1 MPKTTSENTRLK
13 RDYLTWMKQAHGRSD
28 ATVDAAAQ
36 ALARFEDYTR
46 QRPFKRFH
54 RQQAIGFKAY
64 LLDHVNARTGLPLSK
79 ATVSAVLGHVRDFFL
94 WLADRPGYRRVV
106 THSDAAYFNLTGREE
121 RMANATTSRPRPT
134 LQQLLHILQAMPNG
148 SVVERRDRAVVA
160 FAILTGARDGTF
172 PGLRLRH
179 VNLAER
185 LVHFDPR
192 DVHTKFGKEIT
203 TWFFPVPQPV
213 EAIVC
218 DWINELR
225 DVHHFGP
232 DDPLFPQTEVGLD
245 SEKQFGVRGIAR
257 TPWRTASPV
266 RQIFK
271 AACTRAGLTYFNPH
285 GARHAL
291 SVLGTGVCRTPE
303 QFKAWSQNLGHDHV
317 LTTFNSYGKVEPA
330 RQAEL
335 IRGLNSDRAAD
346 ESDLAAEVRQ
356 LLQKLDAAALGGTKK
371 GTDHD

>member
-28 ATVDAAAQ
+28 TTVDAAAQ
-36 ALARFEDYTR
+36 ALARFEEYTR
-46 QRPFKRFH
+46 QRPFKKFH
-54 RQQAIGFKAY
+54 RHQAIGFKAH
-64 LLDHVNARTGLPLSK
+64 LQDQVNARTGLPLSN
-79 ATVSAVLGHVRDFFL
+79 ATVSAVLAHVRDFFV

-106 THSDAAYFNLTGREE
+106 THSDAAYFSLTEREE
-121 RMANATTSRPRPT
+121 RVANATTSRPRPT

-160 FAILTGARDGTF
+160 FVILTGARDGTL

-179 VNLAER
+179 VNLAEL

-203 TWFFPVPQPV
+203 TWFFPVPPPV
-213 EAIVC
+213 ETIVR
-218 DWINELR
+218 DWIDELR

-232 DDPLFPQTEVGLD
+232 DEPLFPQTEVGLD
-245 SEKQFGVRGIAR
+245 AEKHFGVRGIAR
-257 TPWRTASPV
+257 TPWRTARPV

-271 AACTRAGLTYFNPH
+271 AACSRVDMPYFNPH

-291 SVLGTGVCRTPE
+291 SVLGTDVCRMPE

-335 IRGLNSDRAAD
+335 IRGLNNDLAA
-346 ESDLAAEVRQ
+346 EAPDLAAEVRQ
-356 LLQKLDAAALGGTKK
+356 LLQKLDARVLGGTKK
-371 GTDHD
+371 VSGHD